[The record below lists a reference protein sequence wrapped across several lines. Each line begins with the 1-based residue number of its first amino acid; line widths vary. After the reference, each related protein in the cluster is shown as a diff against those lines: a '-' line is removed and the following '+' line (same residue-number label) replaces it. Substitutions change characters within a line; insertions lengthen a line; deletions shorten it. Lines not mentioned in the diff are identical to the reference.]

1 MAGPSKKAKSDIA
14 LTPKRKRTFIE
25 TWKTQFPWVRCVDD
39 IMFCEVCREYPS
51 IADHSS
57 KLYEGVTGSKR
68 IETLQSHESS
78 KYHLL
83 CIQRKEVTEKGTGP
97 MFVALKKQAENMDDQ
112 LKPMFNTAFYVAKQK
127 LPFRSFEGLIELQE
141 KNGIKMPTQYR
152 NDKGCKAFVQAI
164 AEVEKDRVSEDLKA
178 SRFFALMGDGS
189 TDISVTEQ
197 ENVYVRYVKD
207 GLPATE
213 FIDIMAVKSA
223 DANGVL
229 AALLEALHHVDL
241 TDGDIKKKIIGCTF
255 DGASVNQGAKGGV
268 IVKLRELL
276 GHVLISIWCAPHKL
290 ELSLLDAT
298 KATDFIDIVEKG
310 VDPIYRF
317 YYGSGKRRREVNA
330 ISAVIDEDPVYFSA
344 PCGTRWMASRLRA
357 YKAVIKNYNSVI
369 LHMEE
374 ASNRKTDEGAKC
386 VGYLKVLKSAK
397 FVDGLHFMVDVLEVL
412 ANVSLAFQS
421 NDLFIYDV
429 DVKLC
434 EDQVGRP

>member
-39 IMFCEVCREYPS
+39 IMFCELCREYPS
-51 IADHSS
+51 IADHNS

-83 CIQRKEVTEKGTGP
+83 CIKRKEVTEKGTGP

-112 LKPMFNTAFYVAKQK
+112 LKPMFNTAFYVAKPK

-141 KNGIKMPTQYR
+141 KNGIKMQTQYR

-164 AEVEKDRVSEDLKA
+164 AEVEKDRVSEDLKT

-207 GLPATE
+207 GLPTTE

-241 TDGDIKKKIIGCTF
+241 TDGDIKKNIIACTF
-255 DGASVNQGAKGGV
+255 DGASVNQAGAV
-268 IVKLRELL
+268 
-276 GHVLISIWCAPHKL
+276 APRCH
-290 ELSLLDAT
+290 
-298 KATDFIDIVEKG
+298 
-310 VDPIYRF
+310 
-317 YYGSGKRRREVNA
+317 
-330 ISAVIDEDPVYFSA
+330 
-344 PCGTRWMASRLRA
+344 
-357 YKAVIKNYNSVI
+357 
-369 LHMEE
+369 
-374 ASNRKTDEGAKC
+374 
-386 VGYLKVLKSAK
+386 
-397 FVDGLHFMVDVLEVL
+397 
-412 ANVSLAFQS
+412 QS
-421 NDLFIYDV
+421 H
-429 DVKLC
+429 
-434 EDQVGRP
+434 